1 MYSFICAQFS
11 PFFFFFFFFW
21 EEQKKMV
28 EVDEPLLE
36 TNDKKGGFRT
46 LPFIIANEAF
56 EKMATYGL
64 MPNMAFYL
72 MKQYNMKMTTASN
85 VMLLWSAA
93 TNFMPLLGA
102 IIADSYLGRFYTIGF
117 GSIICLL
124 GMILLWTTTII
135 PQARPLPCH
144 QSTDTCDSAS
154 IFQFVYLCVSLGLI
168 SIGAGGIRAS
178 SLAFGANQLEKG
190 GGFQSVKESY
200 FSWYYASYTISVLVA
215 LTCVVYI
222 QDNMG
227 WGVGFA
233 VPAVLMLFAVIS
245 FFLASSFYIKSNSKT
260 SLVTGF
266 VQVLVASFR
275 NRHLELSD
283 GKDVV
288 YHYKN
293 GSTLVFP
300 SRNLRFLNKACIVK
314 DPPKDLIS
322 LGNATDPWSLCTIN
336 QVEGLKALIRVVPIW
351 STGMIMSI
359 NISQNSFPVLQAAS
373 VDRQITSNFTI
384 PAASFSTFTVIAII
398 IWVVLYDRFFL
409 PLASRIMKK
418 PVHLS
423 TRSRMG
429 FGIFLSFLAMM
440 VTSVTESIRRVVM
453 HMSAVWLVP
462 QYCLIGFAEASNA
475 IAQNEFY
482 FSELPGSMSS
492 IASSL
497 NGIGC
502 ALANILASLLLYSVD
517 SVSKAGANESWIS
530 DDINKGHYD
539 YYYLILAGLSLA
551 NMVYFLVCS
560 SCYGTLKEERK
571 LEEEDIV
578 YLE

>member
-1 MYSFICAQFS
+1 
-11 PFFFFFFFFW
+11 
-21 EEQKKMV
+21 
-28 EVDEPLLE
+28 
-36 TNDKKGGFRT
+36 
-46 LPFIIANEAF
+46 
-56 EKMATYGL
+56 
-64 MPNMAFYL
+64 
-72 MKQYNMKMTTASN
+72 
-85 VMLLWSAA
+85 
-93 TNFMPLLGA
+93 
-102 IIADSYLGRFYTIGF
+102 
-117 GSIICLL
+117 
-124 GMILLWTTTII
+124 MILLWTTTVI

-144 QSTDTCDSAS
+144 QSSDTCNSAS
-154 IFQFVYLCVSLGLI
+154 ILQFVYLCASLGLI

-178 SLAFGANQLEKG
+178 SLAFGANQLEKAG
-190 GGFQSVKESY
+190 EFERAPSVKESY

-222 QDNMG
+222 QDNLG

-233 VPAVLMLFAVIS
+233 VPVVLMLFAVIS

-266 VQVLVASFR
+266 VQVLVASYR
-275 NRHLELSD
+275 NRHLKLSD
-283 GKDVV
+283 SEDVM

-314 DPPKDLIS
+314 DPEKDLTSI
-322 LGNATDPWSLCTIN
+322 GKATNPWSLCTIN
-336 QVEGLKALIRVVPIW
+336 QVEELKALIRVVPIW

-373 VDRQITSNFTI
+373 MDRQITSNFTI

-398 IWVVLYDRFFL
+398 IWVVLYDRLFL
-409 PLASRIMKK
+409 PVASRIMKR
-418 PVHLS
+418 PVRLS

-440 VTSVTESIRRVVM
+440 VTSVTESVRRVVV
-453 HMSAVWLVP
+453 HMSAMWLVP
-462 QYCLIGFAEASNA
+462 QYCLNGFAEASNA

-492 IASSL
+492 VASSL
-497 NGIGC
+497 NGIGF
-502 ALANILASLLLYSVD
+502 ALANIFASFILNSVD
-517 SVSKAGANESWIS
+517 SVSKAGGKESWIS

-539 YYYLILAGLSLA
+539 YYYLILAGLSMC

-571 LEEEDIV
+571 VVGEEEEEEDIV
-578 YLE
+578 CL